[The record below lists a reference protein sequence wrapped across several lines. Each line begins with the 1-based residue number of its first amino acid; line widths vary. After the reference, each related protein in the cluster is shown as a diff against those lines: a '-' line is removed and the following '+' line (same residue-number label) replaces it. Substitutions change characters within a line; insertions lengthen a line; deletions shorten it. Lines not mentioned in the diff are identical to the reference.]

1 MLILYPD
8 PNPSIPSSLHLFQ
21 EHAAFFQLHSR
32 GGAKLQQPVKG
43 GEGGLA
49 GGAKNCKDI

>member
-21 EHAAFFQLHSR
+21 EHAGFFQLHSR

-43 GEGGLA
+43 GRRRVSRRSEKL
-49 GGAKNCKDI
+49 